1 MSDTPAIRNW
11 SLPFP
16 GDASVFDYL
25 AALADAG
32 GGSYPMGRN
41 GLWHGGIHFDGHT
54 AGHLDQSGVRC
65 IADGE
70 VIAYRIDARY
80 PHSEYR
86 AGDVCTPAPFSTGFV
101 LVRHS
106 LQAPAIGED
115 TPPALTLYSLYMHLQ
130 DWESYRA
137 KGAAAPPPF
146 LGEPL
151 YRIKADKACDPI
163 RGLRVRAGRKG
174 TAEHATVLALLP
186 KGCKVR
192 LGEADSERP
201 QWRKLIA
208 LLQGR
213 ALPDLPAGRE
223 GWVFSGELQGTDDP
237 DVFLVGE
244 RANDIETVLAPGKG
258 LNLRRDGSG
267 ERDDPITAVLP
278 EGAVFTLDAG
288 SGAYRPLGTVVG
300 GGDGLHGHVHFASL
314 ELAGTSTP
322 TLDRVQVLECPWPI
336 RAGEP
341 IGHLGLYQDH
351 DSASPQP
358 RLHLEVFSCDD
369 VPAFVRRSRAW
380 AAHLPDTEKTLL
392 KVHKGASKLIPHRA
406 GIDADHPPR
415 PSDAGMMVGVDLIL
429 PQRLLDSLP
438 AERRLRVGSAAAGSV
453 GPWWRLDNLLADADG
468 KPIGGWLAEQE
479 LITTRHSP
487 WEWGGFDFI
496 EETGRPLGELAHLLD
511 ADGRLSGEEKPNYKA
526 QIDLADKGPIRSR
539 LHDLIDHDSDGKL
552 APHEIAAAL
561 RKPWIAQSLA
571 QLITRHES
579 EWFWSPEKWDELDPL
594 MGHSPGTPNPN
605 WESEKQRIEKLAW
618 WSELTGR
625 YGIGADGVGWH
636 FQPLG
641 VVESFRSS
649 NKFKFTLELLQRIFP
664 VVAESKQSELLEIA
678 NELNEHLDFYQ
689 LNTHLRR
696 VHFFAQIMQETGP
709 SLTFE
714 ESFVWKAEA
723 LINTF
728 SYFAKHP
735 IKARIHGY
743 ATIKPIKEDGSRMRQ
758 EDFEA
763 IANGA
768 YGGRG
773 DLGNGDYASGDGWKY
788 RGRGLK
794 QLTGRAN
801 YMKLTAWHRAH
812 QEEWLADDSD
822 FEKAP
827 ELLLQPKYAVRS
839 AAFFWISNKL
849 YLKADRGSAESVV
862 DSITDVINFH
872 TNSRNARK
880 KNFREIIDRGDL
892 K

>member
-1 MSDTPAIRNW
+1 MSDTPAIQNW
-11 SLPFP
+11 SHPFP

-32 GGSYPMGRN
+32 SGSYPMGRN

-70 VIAYRIDARY
+70 VIAYRIDERY

-86 AGDVCTPAPFSTGFV
+86 TGDVCTPAPFSTGFV
-101 LVRHS
+101 LVRHR
-106 LQAPAIGED
+106 LQAPAAGED
-115 TPPALTLYSLYMHLQ
+115 TPPSLTLYSLYMHLQ

-137 KGAAAPPPF
+137 EGAAAPPPF
-146 LGEPL
+146 LAEPL
-151 YRIKADKACDPI
+151 YRIGADKARDPI

-174 TAEHATVLALLP
+174 TAEHVTVLALLP
-186 KGCKVR
+186 KGCRVR
-192 LGEADSERP
+192 LGEADRERP

-208 LLQGR
+208 LLEGR

-267 ERDDPITAVLP
+267 ERDDPISAVLP
-278 EGAVFTLDAG
+278 EGAVFTLGAD

-380 AAHLPDTEKTLL
+380 AARLPDTEKTLL

-415 PSDAGMMVGVDLIL
+415 PSDAGMTVGVDLIL

-438 AERRLRVGSAAAGSV
+438 AERRIRVGSAAAGSISH
-453 GPWWRLDNLLADADG
+453 WWRLDNLLADTHG

-496 EETGRPLGELAHLLD
+496 EETGRLLGELAHLLD
-511 ADGRLSGEEKPNYKA
+511 ADGRLSDEEKPNYQA

-539 LHDLIDHDSDGKL
+539 LHDLIDRDGDGKL

-561 RKPWIAQSLA
+561 RKPWFAQSLA

-579 EWFWSPEKWDELDPL
+579 EWFWNPGKWDELDPL
-594 MGHSPGTPNPN
+594 MDHSPETPNPN
-605 WESEKQRIEKLAW
+605 WESEKRRIEKLAW
-618 WSELTGR
+618 WSELAGR

-641 VVESFRSS
+641 LLGSQLSKPKLGLIKVKEGKITFDAEGNDMPGSPHFSRVIHWPGNSLSGVTLGRGYDMGSRSESEIYNHMVSVGIDVDKAAKISKAHGLKGSAAQNFVNKNKEAIGKITGEQQILLFNLIYPGYVERTIDNYNKWTSS
-649 NKFKFTLELLQRIFP
+649 DLGRICWPDLKLVIREILVDFVYQGFTKGPNPMRAGMNNNIDVLIRYIENTPAI
-664 VVAESKQSELLEIA
+664 KQ
-678 NELNEHLDFYQ
+678 Y
-689 LNTHLRR
+689 
-696 VHFFAQIMQETGP
+696 
-709 SLTFE
+709 
-714 ESFVWKAEA
+714 
-723 LINTF
+723 
-728 SYFAKHP
+728 
-735 IKARIHGY
+735 
-743 ATIKPIKEDGSRMRQ
+743 EDGR
-758 EDFEA
+758 
-763 IANGA
+763 
-768 YGGRG
+768 
-773 DLGNGDYASGDGWKY
+773 
-788 RGRGLK
+788 
-794 QLTGRAN
+794 
-801 YMKLTAWHRAH
+801 HRA
-812 QEEWLADDSD
+812 
-822 FEKAP
+822 
-827 ELLLQPKYAVRS
+827 
-839 AAFFWISNKL
+839 L
-849 YLKADRGSAESVV
+849 YLKK
-862 DSITDVINFH
+862 H
-872 TNSRNARK
+872 K
-880 KNFREIIDRGDL
+880 REIL
-892 K
+892 